1 MYLTPTR
8 RTFCPVA
15 LNNQSCPDMS
25 LTKVWLEGPVA
36 HNGNLSRVASL
47 PQPPHHLVEVHDGF
61 VLPVR
66 LSASARRTN
75 ACHCSFIP
83 DCHGTSESAI
93 LGTEPEPQARDA
105 AEFLVGDGGCPAAD
119 LFGVVDGDDDVESG
133 ELEVLEVRLFAKLA
147 TDLREARPAR
157 CVGFYVQE
165 GLRNQSVL
173 IDLVEQFWRKLK
185 EMRLLGG
192 GDGDVGSLVIRHH
205 GVDLSGAGFECC
217 LLTLLFAGKC

>member
-1 MYLTPTR
+1 MYLSPTR
-8 RTFCPVA
+8 RTFYPAA

-133 ELEVLEVRLFAKLA
+133 ELEVFGAKHVAKPA

-157 CVGFYVQE
+157 CVGFYVQG
-165 GLRNQSVL
+165 GLGNQSVL
-173 IDLVEQFWRKLK
+173 IDPVEQFLRKLK
-185 EMRLLGG
+185 EMRLLF
-192 GDGDVGSLVIRHH
+192 GDDVAFGSMMIRHH
-205 GVDLSGAGFECC
+205 GVDLGGAGFECR
-217 LLTLLFAGKC
+217 LLTPLFAVRC